1 MRTMSSKRIVLTSG
15 KRKTAIA
22 RATTKPGKGRIR
34 INSIPL
40 EIFQPELARMKIQEP
55 LVIAGE
61 DLLGEIDIIVDVKG
75 GGVIGQADAIR
86 TAIGRALVKW
96 TEDPELRSKYLYY
109 DRSILVADSRRKESK
124 KAGGPG
130 ARARYQKSYR

>member
-1 MRTMSSKRIVLTSG
+1 MSTKRIVLTSG

-22 RATTKPGKGRIR
+22 KAKTTDGKGRVR
-34 INSIPL
+34 INSVPV
-40 EIFQPELARMKIQEP
+40 EILPSELARLKILEP
-55 LVIAGE
+55 LILAG
-61 DLLGEIDIIVDVKG
+61 DDVTKTIDVSVTVKG
-75 GGVIGQADAIR
+75 GGIVSQADAAR

-96 TEDPELRSKYLYY
+96 TQDPELRNKYMYY
-109 DRSILVADSRRKESK
+109 DRFILVADSRRREQK

>member
-1 MRTMSSKRIVLTSG
+1 MSSKRVILTSG

-22 RATTKPGKGRIR
+22 RATTKAGKGRVR

-40 EIFQPELARMKIQEP
+40 EVYPSELTRMKVLEP
-55 LVIAGE
+55 LVLAGE
-61 DLLGEIDIIVDVKG
+61 EVTKTIDISIRTHG
-75 GGVIGQADAIR
+75 GGVIGQADAAR

-96 TEDPELRSKYLYY
+96 TQDPTLRSKYMHY
-109 DRSILVADSRRKESK
+109 DRAILVADSRRREVK

>member
-1 MRTMSSKRIVLTSG
+1 MSSKRIVLTSG

>member
-1 MRTMSSKRIVLTSG
+1 MSSKRIILTSG

-22 RATTKPGKGRIR
+22 RATTKVGKGRIR

-40 EIFQPELARMKIQEP
+40 EIYPSELARMKIQEP
-55 LVIAGE
+55 LVLAGE
-61 DLLGEIDIIVDVKG
+61 DVIKGIDIIVNVKG
-75 GGVIGQADAIR
+75 GGIIGQADAAR

-96 TEDPELRSKYLYY
+96 TQDPELRSKFMHY
-109 DRSILVADSRRKESK
+109 DRSILVADSRRKEEK
-124 KAGGPG
+124 KTGGPG

>member
-1 MRTMSSKRIVLTSG
+1 MSSKRIVLTSG
-15 KRKTAIA
+15 KRKTAVA
-22 RATTKPGKGRIR
+22 RATTKVGKGRIR

-40 EIFQPELARMKIQEP
+40 EIFPSELARMKIQEP
-55 LVIAGE
+55 LMLAGE
-61 DLLGEIDIIVDVKG
+61 SVVKGIDIVVNVRG
-75 GGVIGQADAIR
+75 GGIIGQADAVR

-96 TEDPELRSKYLYY
+96 TQDPELRSKYLHY
-109 DRSILVADSRRKESK
+109 DRSILVADSRRKEEK

>member
-1 MRTMSSKRIVLTSG
+1 MSSKRIVLTSG

-22 RATTKPGKGRIR
+22 RATTKAGKGRIR

-40 EIFQPELARMKIQEP
+40 EVFPSELARMKIQEP
-55 LVIAGE
+55 LLLAGE
-61 DLLGEIDIIVDVKG
+61 AVITVVDISVNVKG
-75 GGVIGQADAIR
+75 GGTVGQADAVR

-96 TEDPELRSKYLYY
+96 TEDPELRSKFLHY
-109 DRSILVADSRRKESK
+109 DRTILVADSRRKEQK

-130 ARARYQKSYR
+130 ARAKYQKSYR

>member
-1 MRTMSSKRIVLTSG
+1 MSSKRIILTSG

-22 RATTKPGKGRIR
+22 RATTKIGKGRIR

-40 EIFQPELARMKIQEP
+40 EIFPSELARMKIQEP

-61 DLLGEIDIIVDVKG
+61 STIKKIDINVKVKG
-75 GGVIGQADAIR
+75 GGIIGQADAAR
-86 TAIGRALVKW
+86 TAVGRGLVKW
-96 TEDPELRSKYLYY
+96 TQDPELRSKYMHY
-109 DRSILVADSRRKESK
+109 DRSILVADSRRKEMK
-124 KAGGPG
+124 KPGGPG

>member
-1 MRTMSSKRIVLTSG
+1 MSSKRIILTSG

-22 RATTKPGKGRIR
+22 RATIKAGKGRVR
-34 INSIPL
+34 INSVPL
-40 EIFQPELARMKIQEP
+40 EVYPSELTRMKILEP
-55 LVIAGE
+55 LVLAGE
-61 DLLGEIDIIVDVKG
+61 EVTKTIDINVRTHG
-75 GGVIGQADAIR
+75 GGVIGQADAAR

-96 TEDPELRSKYLYY
+96 TQDPTLRSKYMYY
-109 DRSILVADSRRKESK
+109 DRAILVADSRRKEVK

>member
-1 MRTMSSKRIVLTSG
+1 MSSKRIVLTSG

-22 RATTKPGKGRIR
+22 RATTKAGKGRIR

-40 EIFQPELARMKIQEP
+40 EIYPSELARMKIQEP
-55 LVIAGE
+55 LVLAGE
-61 DLLGEIDIIVDVKG
+61 EVTKGIDIIVNVKG
-75 GGVIGQADAIR
+75 GGIIGQADAIR

-96 TEDPELRSKYLYY
+96 TQDPELRSKFLHY
-109 DRSILVADSRRKESK
+109 DRNILVADSRRKEEK

>member
-1 MRTMSSKRIVLTSG
+1 MSTKRIVLTSG

-22 RATTKPGKGRIR
+22 RATTKAGKGRIR

-40 EIFQPELARMKIQEP
+40 EIFPSELGRMKIQEP
-55 LVIAGE
+55 LVLAGE
-61 DLLGEIDIIVDVKG
+61 EIVKEVDIVVNVSG
-75 GGVIGQADAIR
+75 GGVIGQSDAAR

-96 TEDPELRSKYLYY
+96 TQDPELRSKFLHY
-109 DRSILVADSRRKESK
+109 DRSILVADSRRKEVK

>member
-1 MRTMSSKRIVLTSG
+1 MSSKRIVLTSG

-34 INSIPL
+34 INSVPL

-55 LVIAGE
+55 LVIVGE
-61 DLLGEIDIIVDVKG
+61 EVLKEIDIIVDVKG
-75 GGVIGQADAIR
+75 GGVIGQADAVR

-96 TEDPELRSKYLYY
+96 TEDPELRSKYMYY

>member
-1 MRTMSSKRIVLTSG
+1 MSSKRIVLTSG

-22 RATTKPGKGRIR
+22 RATTKAGRGRIR
-34 INSIPL
+34 INSVPL
-40 EIFQPELARMKIQEP
+40 EIYPIELARMKIQEP

-61 DLLGEIDIIVDVKG
+61 DVVKEIDITVNVKG

-86 TAIGRALVKW
+86 TAIGRALWKW
-96 TEDPELRSKYLYY
+96 TQDPELRSKFLNY
-109 DRSILVADSRRKESK
+109 DRTILVADSRRKESK

>member
-1 MRTMSSKRIVLTSG
+1 MSSKRIVLTSG

-22 RATTKPGKGRIR
+22 RATTKAGKGRIR

-40 EIFQPELARMKIQEP
+40 EIYPSELARMKIQEP
-55 LVIAGE
+55 LVLAG
-61 DLLGEIDIIVDVKG
+61 DKIINDVDIIISVHG
-75 GGVIGQADAIR
+75 GGIIGQADAIR

-96 TEDPELRSKYLYY
+96 TQDPELRSKFMHY
-109 DRSILVADSRRKESK
+109 DRSILVADSRRKEVK

>member
-1 MRTMSSKRIVLTSG
+1 MSSKRIVLTSG
-15 KRKTAIA
+15 KRKTAVA
-22 RATTKPGKGRIR
+22 RATAKVGKGRIR

-40 EIFQPELARMKIQEP
+40 EIFPSELARMKIQEP
-55 LVIAGE
+55 LMLAGE
-61 DLLGEIDIIVDVKG
+61 DIVKGIDIIVNVRG
-75 GGVIGQADAIR
+75 GGVIGQADAVR

-96 TEDPELRSKYLYY
+96 TQDPELRSKYLHY
-109 DRSILVADSRRKESK
+109 DRSILVADSRRKEVK